1 MKNDKEQ
8 EEIHQRLLRC
18 IESGNFGMATPEQQ
32 AETGDYIDMDLLKSL
47 SKEQDNEE

>member
-8 EEIHQRLLRC
+8 EEIRQRLLRC

-32 AETGDYIDMDLLKSL
+32 ARTGDYIDLDLIASL
-47 SKEQDNEE
+47 SKEDEDDE